1 MPRLQRILIANRG
14 EIAVRIIHACHDTGR
29 TAIAAYADPDADAL
43 FVHLADEAYALHG
56 VDAKSTYLNIDAI
69 IETAKKAHADAIHP
83 GYGFLA
89 ENADFAEAVA
99 AAGMAWIGPGA
110 DTIRMLGSKVEAR
123 RIAAEVGAPMA
134 PGTTEPV
141 RDPSE
146 VVAFAERHGL
156 PLAIKAVYGGGGRG
170 LKVVHRLED
179 VREAFMSA
187 THEAELA
194 FGNGDCFIERF
205 LARPRH
211 VEVQVLGDRT
221 LSRRRRLRSC
231 RMRSRGGLN
240 RRPSPSVRRRAT
252 RVPERWSFSL
262 IRTAPCRSWRLTRV
276 FRWNILLRRR

>member
-43 FVHLADEAYALHG
+43 FVHLADESYALHG
-56 VDAKSTYLNIDAI
+56 ADAKSTYLNIDAI

-141 RDPSE
+141 R
-146 VVAFAERHGL
+146 VHIRHARGR
-156 PLAIKAVYGGGGRG
+156 ACVRQRG
-170 LKVVHRLED
+170 LLHRTFSGTSPSCGG
-179 VREAFMSA
+179 AGA
-187 THEAELA
+187 
-194 FGNGDCFIERF
+194 G
-205 LARPRH
+205 RPNR
-211 VEVQVLGDRT
+211 QR
-221 LSRRRRLRSC
+221 C
-231 RMRSRGGLN
+231 RSRH
-240 RRPSPSVRRRAT
+240 A
-252 RVPERWSFSL
+252 
-262 IRTAPCRSWRLTRV
+262 
-276 FRWNILLRRR
+276 

>member
-110 DTIRMLGSKVEAR
+110 DTIRMLGSKSR
-123 RIAAEVGAPMA
+123 
-134 PGTTEPV
+134 PGVSRPKW
-141 RDPSE
+141 
-146 VVAFAERHGL
+146 AHL
-156 PLAIKAVYGGGGRG
+156 WPLAPPSPYAI
-170 LKVVHRLED
+170 
-179 VREAFMSA
+179 
-187 THEAELA
+187 
-194 FGNGDCFIERF
+194 
-205 LARPRH
+205 RPRSWH
-211 VEVQVLGDRT
+211 S
-221 LSRRRRLRSC
+221 LSD
-231 RMRSRGGLN
+231 M
-240 RRPSPSVRRRAT
+240 A
-252 RVPERWSFSL
+252 
-262 IRTAPCRSWRLTRV
+262 
-276 FRWNILLRRR
+276 FRWPSKPCMAAAGEA